1 MWEKGGTMSIKT
13 QGLRAIICEDEG
25 VTVMQLKK
33 GLQRAGYEVVGEAV
47 EGGRGVELAREL
59 EPDFVLMDLTMPGM
73 DGITATRKIMEERPI
88 PIIILTAYSDNQSV
102 EAALEAGACAY
113 LVKPIDSSQLIP
125 AVITAIAR
133 FEMMENVKRENT
145 SVKDALETRKLVERA
160 KGIVMERKKMTE
172 AEAFRHMQ
180 KMSRDKCQ
188 TMKQTATEIINADS
202 ILG

>member
-1 MWEKGGTMSIKT
+1 MRRRNGYAGEGRDMSIKT

-33 GLQRAGYEVVGEAV
+33 GLQRAGYSVIGEAV

-73 DGITATRKIMEERPI
+73 DGITATRQIMEERPI
-88 PIIILTAYSDNQSV
+88 PIIILTAYSDQQSV

-113 LVKPIDSSQLIP
+113 LVKPIDTSQLIP

-133 FEMMENVKRENT
+133 FEMMENVKRENAT
-145 SVKDALETRKLVERA
+145 VKEALETRKLVERA
-160 KGIVMERKKMTE
+160 
-172 AEAFRHMQ
+172 
-180 KMSRDKCQ
+180 
-188 TMKQTATEIINADS
+188 
-202 ILG
+202 

>member
-1 MWEKGGTMSIKT
+1 MSVKT

-33 GLQRAGYEVVGEAV
+33 GLQRAGYSVIGEAV
-47 EGGRGVELAREL
+47 EGSRGVELAREL

-73 DGITATRKIMEERPI
+73 DGITATRQIMEERPI
-88 PIIILTAYSDNQSV
+88 PIIILTAYSDQQSV

-113 LVKPIDSSQLIP
+113 LVKPIDTSQLIP

-133 FEMMENVKRENT
+133 FEMMENVKRENAT
-145 SVKDALETRKLVERA
+145 VKEALETRKLVERA
-160 KGIVMERKKMTE
+160 KGIIMDRKKLTE

-202 ILG
+202 ILGQ

>member
-1 MWEKGGTMSIKT
+1 MANNHHVMGMHPSYGDASELWGCIRTLTRASTARMARYGAGENSTMTIKT

-33 GLQRAGYEVVGEAV
+33 GLQRAGYTVVGEAV
-47 EGGRGVELAREL
+47 EGAAGVQLARDL

-102 EAALEAGACAY
+102 EAALDAGACAY

-160 KGIVMERKKMTE
+160 KG
-172 AEAFRHMQ
+172 
-180 KMSRDKCQ
+180 D
-188 TMKQTATEIINADS
+188 
-202 ILG
+202 